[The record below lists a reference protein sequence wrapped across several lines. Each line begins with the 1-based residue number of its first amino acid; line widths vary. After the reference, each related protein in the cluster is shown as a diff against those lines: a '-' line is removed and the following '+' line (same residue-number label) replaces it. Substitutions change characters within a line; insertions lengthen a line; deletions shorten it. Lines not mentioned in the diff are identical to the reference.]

1 MRVNDWPTA
10 LYELIEE
17 YRFKEFQWGEH
28 DCCLFAA
35 DCCIAVCGTDPAA
48 SYRGK
53 YTTEIGAKRALK
65 QQHGS
70 IEGAFDACF
79 ARVDANLAQRGDVVL
94 FDGDLGPT
102 AGIQGP
108 EAVVWSVGLNGLAT
122 IRPDVKVAWRVE

>member
-1 MRVNDWPTA
+1 MRVDDWPTA
-10 LYELIEE
+10 LFELVEE

-35 DCCIAVCGTDPAA
+35 DCCIAVCGKDPAE

-70 IEGAFDACF
+70 VEAAFDACF

-102 AGIQGP
+102 AGIQGA
-108 EAVVWSVGLNGLAT
+108 EGVVWSVGLNGLA
-122 IRPDVKVAWRVE
+122 IIKPDVKVAWRVE